1 MNAIV
6 KALLKAVALAA
17 MAVVAPVGAQE
28 YPAKPVRLV
37 VPHATGTPIDILS
50 RALATRLGTE
60 LGQSVL
66 VDVKPGA
73 SGTVGAVDVL
83 RQPNDG
89 YTLLVVDMPM
99 SVAQTIY
106 ANVPFKLGKDF
117 APIGQFGAFYN
128 VLVVHPSVKANSA
141 GELAALLKQQPG
153 KLSFSSGG
161 PGTPAHIA
169 GELFKLR
176 TSTSALHVPYN
187 QFPQAIA
194 DLLGGQNQFMFAA
207 TPPVVPHINAGK
219 LRALAVTSPERISA
233 LKEIPTMSEA
243 GFPDFVVRTWLGLV
257 VKAGAPADVVVA
269 KVNAALGR
277 VLQAEDVK
285 ATYAKLGTDVIGGSP
300 EAFGSLIEAETS
312 RWAAVAKAANLK
324 VD

>member
-1 MNAIV
+1 MNTSVRDLFA
-6 KALLKAVALAA
+6 AAVLAA
-17 MAVVAPVGAQE
+17 TTLAAPVGAQE

-37 VPHATGTPIDILS
+37 VPVATGTPIDILS

-60 LGQSVL
+60 LGQPVVMEL
-66 VDVKPGA
+66 KPGA
-73 SGTVGAVDVL
+73 SGAVGAADVL

-89 YTLLVVDMPM
+89 YTLMVLNMPM

-106 ANVPFKLGKDF
+106 VNVPFNLRKDF
-117 APIGQFGAFYN
+117 APIGQFGAFYT

-141 GELAALLKQQPG
+141 SELSALLKQQPG
-153 KLSFSSGG
+153 KLNFSSGG

-207 TPPVVPHINAGK
+207 TPPMVPHINAGK
-219 LRALAVTSPERISA
+219 LRALAVTSPERIPA

-243 GFPDFVVRTWLGLV
+243 GFPDFVVRDWLGLV
-257 VKAGAPADVVVA
+257 VKAGAPAEVVA

-277 VLQAEDVK
+277 ALQTEELK
-285 ATYAKLGTDVIGGSP
+285 AIYAKLGADAIGGSP

>member
-1 MNAIV
+1 MNTTIR
-6 KALLKAVALAA
+6 ALLGTAALAA
-17 MAVVAPVGAQE
+17 MTAAAPLLAQD
-28 YPAKPVRLV
+28 YPAKAVRLV
-37 VPHATGTPIDILS
+37 VPVATGTPIDILS

-60 LGQSVL
+60 LGQPVVVEL
-66 VDVKPGA
+66 KPGA
-73 SGTVGAVDVL
+73 TGAVGALDVL
-83 RQPNDG
+83 RQPSDG
-89 YTLLVVDMPM
+89 YTLMVLNMPM

-106 ANVPFKLGKDF
+106 PNVAFNLRKDF
-117 APIGQFGAFYN
+117 APIGQFGAFYT
-128 VLVVHPSVKANSA
+128 VLVVHPSVKVNSA

-169 GELFKLR
+169 AELFKLR

-207 TPPVVPHINAGK
+207 TPPMVPHINAGK
-219 LRALAVTSPERISA
+219 LRALAVTSPERIPA

-243 GFPDFVVRTWLGLV
+243 GFPDFVVRDWLGV
-257 VKAGAPADVVVA
+257 VAKAGTPAEVIM

-277 VLQAEDVK
+277 ALQAEDVK
-285 ATYAKLGTDVIGGSP
+285 ATYAKLGAEAVGGTS

-324 VD
+324 VE